1 MTGQRVDFSAVE
13 GRASFFFLRH
23 GESEANTRR
32 VMQGRDSSP
41 LTAAGRSQ
49 ARQAGEWLRSKGID
63 LVLTSP
69 LERARETA
77 AEIGSVLGLGGVQV
91 AQELTEIDIGIFT
104 GLTLEQARDRHPD
117 AHRRFLQQSWEGVEG
132 AERIDALYARALAAW
147 NVLLRRAAGGSRAI
161 LAVTHSGF
169 LQWIIRSTL
178 GLADWMPLFNAS
190 ENCCVSHMLVDNQPL
205 EGGGRSRYSNWM
217 LVNAAVDSPATGSR

>member
-1 MTGQRVDFSAVE
+1 MTPPRVDFATVE

-41 LTAAGRSQ
+41 LTRAGRAQ
-49 ARQAGEWLRSKGID
+49 ARQAGEWFRAKGID
-63 LVLTSP
+63 CILTSP
-69 LERARETA
+69 LERARGTA
-77 AEIGSVLGLGGVQV
+77 HEVASVLGLDGVRT
-91 AQELTEIDIGIFT
+91 AEELTEIDIGIFT
-104 GLTLEQARDRHPD
+104 GLTLEEARERHPGP
-117 AHRRFLQQSWEGVEG
+117 HRRFLQHSWEGVEG
-132 AERIDALYARALAAW
+132 AESIEALYARALAAW
-147 NVLLRRAAGGSRAI
+147 RLLLATAAAGSRSI

-178 GLADWMPLFNAS
+178 GLADWMPLFNAA
-190 ENCCVSHMLVDNQPL
+190 ENCCVSHLLVDNQPL

-217 LVNAAVDSPATGSR
+217 LVNAPVSGSR